1 MFRRA
6 RRQLSRLHFLGG
18 VAEVTAAGAFVGEEM
33 DGLVSLREDGDGD
46 GDVVMVGCK
55 EAGWVE
61 DGIDEV
67 GLLVVA
73 VVVEEGVGI
82 CLDGCISKMRH
93 GFRFNTG

>member
-18 VAEVTAAGAFVGEEM
+18 VAEVATAAAAFVGEEM
-33 DGLVSLREDGDGD
+33 DVLVVLGEDGDGD

-61 DGIDEV
+61 DIIDEV
-67 GLLVVA
+67 GLLIMA
-73 VVVEEGVGI
+73 VVVEEEVGI
-82 CLDGCISKMRH
+82 CLDGC
-93 GFRFNTG
+93 